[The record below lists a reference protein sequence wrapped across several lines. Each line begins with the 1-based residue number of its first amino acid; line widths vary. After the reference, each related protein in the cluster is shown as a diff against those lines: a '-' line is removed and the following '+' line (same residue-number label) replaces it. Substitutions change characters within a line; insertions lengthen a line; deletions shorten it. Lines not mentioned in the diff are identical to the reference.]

1 MRLNGQAAIV
11 TGGGSGLGAA
21 TARRLASAGCRVTVL
36 DINQPMVE
44 ASAQSIGGIGIV
56 CDVADA
62 ASAEGAVVKARETHG
77 PARLLVNCAGVGTA
91 GRIVGRDGPMPLAAF
106 ERVIRINL
114 IGSFNLLRL
123 AAADMAKLDTLDEGE
138 RGVIINTASIAAY
151 EGQVGQAAYA
161 ASKAG
166 VVGMT
171 LPAARELARSGVRV
185 VTIAPGLFHTPM
197 VEGLPVEVQQSLAE
211 GIPFPQRLGMPEE
224 YAALV
229 EHIVT
234 NRFINGETIRLDG
247 ALRMP
252 PR

>member
-1 MRLNGQAAIV
+1 
-11 TGGGSGLGAA
+11 
-21 TARRLASAGCRVTVL
+21 
-36 DINQPMVE
+36 
-44 ASAQSIGGIGIV
+44 
-56 CDVADA
+56 VA
-62 ASAEGAVVKARETHG
+62 KAREAHG
-77 PARLLVNCAGVGTA
+77 AARLLVNCAGIGTA
-91 GRIVGRDGPMPLAAF
+91 GRIVGRDGPIQLAAF
-106 ERVIRINL
+106 ERVIRVNL

-123 AAADMAKLDTLDEGE
+123 AAADMTVLEPLDDGE
-138 RGVIINTASIAAY
+138 RGVIVNTASIAAY

-171 LPAARELARSGVRV
+171 LPAAREFARAGVRV

-197 VEGLPVEVQQSLAE
+197 VEGLPPEVQKSLAD
-211 GIPFPQRLGMPEE
+211 GIPFPPRLGDPEE

-229 EHIVT
+229 EHIAT
-234 NRFINGETIRLDG
+234 NRFLNGETIRLDG